1 MLSKCMYLSKG
12 TKHQQKEEGTKI
24 SEQEKKA
31 VIKTP
36 FYLIM
41 MNVLKN
47 VFINYA
53 VIYKYL
59 ISGGETQCAGPVLEY
74 RSTTEVWPLVS

>member
-1 MLSKCMYLSKG
+1 
-12 TKHQQKEEGTKI
+12 
-24 SEQEKKA
+24 
-31 VIKTP
+31 
-36 FYLIM
+36 M